1 MKEGARSVIYDSDL
15 DVEAYQFDGIMQKFP
30 NHFHE
35 YYVIGFI
42 ENGLRRLSCRNQ
54 EYIIAPGDLL
64 LFNPHD
70 NHTCEQIGVCT
81 LEYRCLNIR
90 KGSMEKAIFEI
101 TGKKD
106 LPHFSLQVVP
116 HSELVPAWKEL
127 HSMIM
132 KREKDFKKEEL
143 FFFLL
148 GQLIKEYAGQ
158 ILPSVPAPQSAE
170 IDAVC
175 RFLEENFKS
184 SVRLDDLAHT
194 AGMSKYY
201 LLRSFTKQ
209 KGLSPYCYLETVRI
223 EKAKQMLQKGVPLI
237 EAALQTGFSDQ
248 SHFSHFFKKLIGLTP
263 KQYMD
268 IFKDARIHSKTQ

>member
-1 MKEGARSVIYDSDL
+1 M
-15 DVEAYQFDGIMQKFP
+15 
-30 NHFHE
+30 
-35 YYVIGFI
+35 
-42 ENGLRRLSCRNQ
+42 
-54 EYIIAPGDLL
+54 
-64 LFNPHD
+64 
-70 NHTCEQIGVCT
+70 
-81 LEYRCLNIR
+81 
-90 KGSMEKAIFEI
+90 
-101 TGKKD
+101 
-106 LPHFSLQVVP
+106 
-116 HSELVPAWKEL
+116 
-127 HSMIM
+127 
-132 KREKDFKKEEL
+132 
-143 FFFLL
+143 
-148 GQLIKEYAGQ
+148 
-158 ILPSVPAPQSAE
+158 PAPQSAE

-201 LLRSFTKQ
+201 LLRAFTKQ